1 MAGIVLFTE
10 VCHGGFGRYAGTYRI
25 ATELRDAGYD
35 VQVIEFFTQW
45 TSQELTKIIDK
56 FVTDFPTPEL
66 VTRSNDFH
74 DVILLPHLG
83 ASTKEAEIN
92 CAVMAAEQISNFLK
106 DGVIVNSVNF
116 PSIKLGRK
124 TEYRMVII
132 NKNEPGMIGKITDE
146 IGYKNINIAD
156 MTHKSRDSI
165 GINLIDLEDKPS
177 QELIENIK
185 NIDHVISVRLCS
197 NSVSYTHLTLPTKA

>member
-1 MAGIVLFTE
+1 MEYLLNNSDYISVHVPLVDQTKNLISEESLKHFKKGAKLINLSRGGIVNNE
-10 VCHGGFGRYAGTYRI
+10 DI
-25 ATELRDAGYD
+25 
-35 VQVIEFFTQW
+35 IEALN
-45 TSQELTKIIDK
+45 SKIIDK

-66 VTRSNDFH
+66 VTRSIDFN

-106 DGVIVNSVNF
+106 DGIIVNSVNF

-197 NSVSYTHLTLPTKA
+197 NL